1 MKDPGSFRDPS
12 GFVVLENDKVL
23 RVINNS
29 YKENYKK
36 TLESGLYQKLLDEKF
51 IVDQKEISGKTY
63 AETQYKLL
71 EAEKIDT
78 ITYPYEWSFSQFKDA
93 ALLTLKI
100 QKIAVKHGMKLKDA
114 TPFNVQFHN
123 NKPIFIDTLSF
134 EKIENENF
142 SWNAYRQFC
151 EMFFGPICLMK
162 FIDPRINKNL
172 ISFIN
177 GIPLDLLC
185 KQLTF
190 FQKLN
195 PSIFI
200 HLVLHSWISNRK
212 NQNKEGAKEKIISK
226 SQHLNIVS
234 QLESFITS
242 LEILDKKSEW
252 GDYNEETVSEKEG
265 YVIDKQKTV
274 NKLLGEQDFQLA
286 WDVGS
291 NDGFYSRIIG
301 KNYAQKV
308 ISMDI
313 DWKCVEK
320 NYLTNKEKEID
331 NVFPM
336 IFDLSNP
343 SPSIGWMN
351 KERSAI
357 FSRIGNPDL
366 ITCFAI
372 MHHIINA
379 NIPIELFVEF
389 IGKSSSHVLIEY
401 IPLIDPKCEEIFSSR
416 GDDFNYPDKNYFE
429 SLISIEF
436 NILFEK
442 TLNETERVLYYLK
455 KK

>member
-1 MKDPGSFRDPS
+1 MKDPGSFRDPA
-12 GFVVLENDKVL
+12 GFVVIEKGKVF
-23 RVINNS
+23 RVVNNL
-29 YKENYKK
+29 YKENYIH

-51 IVDQKEISGKTY
+51 IVEQQEITGKTY
-63 AETQYKLL
+63 SKTQFKLL
-71 EAEKIDT
+71 EAERIET

-100 QKIAVKHGMKLKDA
+100 QKIAVEHGMMLKDA
-114 TPFNVQFHN
+114 TPFNIQFQKN
-123 NKPIFIDTLSF
+123 NPIFIDTLSF
-134 EKIENENF
+134 EKVKNENF
-142 SWNAYRQFC
+142 SWSAYRQFC
-151 EMFFGPICLMK
+151 EMFFGPICLVK
-162 FIDPRINKNL
+162 FIDPRLNKNL

-177 GIPLDLLC
+177 GIPLDLIC

-200 HLVLHSWISNRK
+200 HLVLHSWISNRTV
-212 NQNKEGAKEKIISK
+212 QNKKETNSKIITK
-226 SQHLNIVS
+226 SQHLNIIS
-234 QLESFITS
+234 QLESFITN

-274 NKLLGEQDFQLA
+274 NNLLSKYNFVLA

-301 KNYAQKV
+301 EKYAQRV

-320 NYLTNKEKEID
+320 NYLYNKKTKTENIL
-331 NVFPM
+331 PI

-343 SPSIGWMN
+343 SPSIGWLN
-351 KERSAI
+351 KERSD
-357 FSRIGNPDL
+357 FFGRVGNPDL

-372 MHHIINA
+372 MHHVINA
-379 NIPIELFVEF
+379 NIPIELFIEF
-389 IGKSSSHVLIEY
+389 IGKSRNHVLIEY
-401 IPLIDPKCEEIFSSR
+401 IPFNDPKCQEIFSSR
-416 GDDFNYPDKNYFE
+416 SDDFIYPDKNYFE
-429 SLISIEF
+429 KLISKEF
-436 NILFEK
+436 DIMFK
-442 TLNETERVLYYLK
+442 KSLNETERVLYFLK
-455 KK
+455 KS